1 MKKALFILL
10 SLISALSLA
19 AQEPNPLANTVYKFG
34 DKKAVTAKNTVA
46 ECGLQQILFNADST
60 FYSIMRCKGIETFAS
75 GRYELGKE
83 TLVLSYTN
91 TILVKSFDKGLGHNI
106 YTDSLVKLYSFT
118 VKAFTKK
125 KQLQFK
131 YDEKLLLPSNEN
143 YDNQLAGITDDNR
156 IVRLDAATKSNIT
169 IFEGTDFSA
178 KYDDII
184 IQRGLDKL
192 NGEMALD
199 YFDEENKIS
208 GSINGGYNE
217 GKVHYSPDGLF
228 KIFVFAGEGCGA
240 HCSSIFVSYVQFASG
255 AVSDDVGFA
264 DILSLEKYDKDTYI
278 SIDSSWSGGT
288 IGGNT
293 LSLSLFSI
301 DNNSLT
307 FHPLIYAAEAEPA
320 LQRFVDYQQAQF
332 SIFSPWWA
340 SDLGK
345 IEYDSALHKVN
356 YSYMDSGSY
365 PESLAKYIPE
375 DKLHFKSD
383 EGLLVTGEFTIEN
396 GELTDFKEAY
406 KIEKVSSGE

>member
-19 AQEPNPLANTVYKFG
+19 AQELNPLANTVYKFG
-34 DKKAVTAKNTVA
+34 DKKAVTAKNTTS
-46 ECGLQQILFNADST
+46 ECSLQHILFNADST
-60 FYSIMRCKGIETFAS
+60 FYSTTRCNRIETLAS
-75 GRYELGKE
+75 GRYVLNKE
-83 TLVLSYTN
+83 TLVLSFAN
-91 TILVKSFDKGLGHNI
+91 TVVLKSFDTGLGHNI
-106 YTDSLVKLYSFT
+106 YTDTLVKPSTLT

-131 YDEKLLLPSNEN
+131 DSQNLLIPSGEN
-143 YDNQLAGITDDNR
+143 YDNQLAGITEDNR
-156 IVRLDAATKSNIT
+156 IVRLDRATKSNIT
-169 IFEGTDFSA
+169 VFEGTDFSA
-178 KYDDII
+178 KYDSII

-208 GSINGGYNE
+208 GSINGGYYE
-217 GKVHYSPDGLF
+217 GNVHYSPDGLF
-228 KIFVFAGEGCGA
+228 KIFVFTGDSCGA
-240 HCSSIFVSYVQFASG
+240 HCSNIFESYVQFASG
-255 AVSDDVGFA
+255 KVSDDVGFA

-301 DNNSLT
+301 ENNSLT

-320 LQRFVDYQQAQF
+320 LQRFVDYQQPQF

-356 YSYMDSGSY
+356 YSYMDSGSD

-396 GELTDFKEAY
+396 GELTDFKEVY
-406 KIEKVSSGE
+406 KIQKVPSGE